1 MSRAPVRVIVT
12 IDTEEDGLWSGEY
25 RRQGHTLTNLDA
37 LPDLCRVLDSCRQPG
52 TWLVTWPVASDAAG
66 AERVARAVEGGRG
79 EVGSHLHS
87 WSCPPLDPVESR
99 LPLFPH
105 CLPAPLQQAKLAELS
120 GAITRTFGRAP
131 VSYRAGRWGFGASS
145 VGPLLATGHRVDSSV
160 VPGWWQKGRG
170 APRFAGAPLQPYT
183 VDSADP
189 LRPGSSGLLEVPVTT
204 GFLAPRAATSRAA
217 ARIPAW
223 MPGGRR
229 LRQAAGFTILRPALH
244 DRETLRALVGSALA
258 AGAAVLNLMLHSS
271 EIAPGHSPY
280 SRTAAERDAL
290 LDRVRS
296 VLEAAHEAGA
306 TPATLADMAGE
317 PAEAL
322 PAPLT
327 T

>member
-1 MSRAPVRVIVT
+1 MVT

-25 RRQGHTLTNLDA
+25 RRAGHTLTNLDA
-37 LPDLCRVLDSCRQPG
+37 LRDLSRVLDSCRQPG
-52 TWLVTWPVASDAAG
+52 TYLVTWPVAADPAG
-66 AERVARAVEGGRG
+66 AELVSRAVEGGRG

-99 LPLFPH
+99 LPRYPH
-105 CLPAPLQQAKLAELS
+105 CLPVPLQEAKLAELS
-120 GAITRTFGRAP
+120 AMITRAFGRAP

-170 APRFAGAPLQPYT
+170 APRFLRAPHNPYP
-183 VDSADP
+183 VDATNP
-189 LRPGSSGLLEVPVTT
+189 LRPGASALLEVPVTT
-204 GFLAPRAATSRAA
+204 GFIAPHTAPSRAA
-217 ARIPAW
+217 ALIPAW
-223 MPGGRR
+223 LPGGRW

-244 DRETLRALVGSALA
+244 DREALGALVRTALA
-258 AGAAVLNLMLHSS
+258 AGAEVLNLMLHSS

-280 SRTAAERDAL
+280 SRTPAERDAL

-296 VLEAAHEAGA
+296 VLEAAGEAGA
-306 TPATLADMAGE
+306 TPSTLAGMSSE
-317 PAEAL
+317 PVPAL
-322 PAPLT
+322 SAPLT